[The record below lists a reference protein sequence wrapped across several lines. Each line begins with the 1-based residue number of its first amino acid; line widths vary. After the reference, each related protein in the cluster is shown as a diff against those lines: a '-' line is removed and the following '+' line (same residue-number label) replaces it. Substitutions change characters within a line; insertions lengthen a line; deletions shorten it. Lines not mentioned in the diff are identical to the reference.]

1 MKNVVRPI
9 GRTRSRIARTLLV
22 AGLLMVGARA
32 ARAQDAEK
40 VYEPAELTTP
50 PKLSNVQEAIRLVQR
65 SYPEALR
72 TRGVNG
78 TVELEIIIG
87 ANGKVQVGSVT
98 VVDASIAAF
107 GDAAKTVAEKLEFVP
122 AKVNGKAVKSKVVL
136 PLVYQTR

>member
-1 MKNVVRPI
+1 
-9 GRTRSRIARTLLV
+9 
-22 AGLLMVGARA
+22 
-32 ARAQDAEK
+32 
-40 VYEPAELTTP
+40 
-50 PKLSNVQEAIRLVQR
+50 LSNVQEAIRLVQR

-98 VVDASIAAF
+98 VVDASVAAF
-107 GDAAKTVAEKLEFVP
+107 GDAAKSVAEKLEFVP